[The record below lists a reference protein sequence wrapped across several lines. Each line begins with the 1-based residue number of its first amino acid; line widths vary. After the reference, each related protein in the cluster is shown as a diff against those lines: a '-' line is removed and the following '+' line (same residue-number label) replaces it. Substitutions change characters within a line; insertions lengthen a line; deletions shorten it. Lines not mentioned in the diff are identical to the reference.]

1 MRNNF
6 KIILVGLI
14 AIILVASAAA
24 YVVLTP
30 QSKTIELNGYKLE
43 VPDSNINVTNV
54 NDNYK
59 TYDDQ
64 EHNITIKSYAINN
77 VNETNYTGASDIESQ
92 IKSNNGQNITIEN
105 KTVTNQSGKYTYY
118 DCSKYQMI
126 IITSENYDTMSN
138 MLKTLN
144 KTDIKPADENSTIDL
159 TTISANNTTA
169 TTDATVRTTSKSSST
184 KKTQTSNSKTSS
196 SSKSKYKDDEVY
208 DVIIPG
214 SGGKSTKARWVGQT
228 EYGNKYEEVGTGK
241 SLYV

>member
-6 KIILVGLI
+6 KIILIGIIALI
-14 AIILVASAAA
+14 LIASAAA

-30 QSKTIELNGYKLE
+30 SYKTIELNGYKLE
-43 VPDSNINVTNV
+43 VPDSNANVTGV

-59 TYDDQ
+59 TYDDNN
-64 EHNITIKSYAINN
+64 HNITIKSYAINN
-77 VNETNYTGASDIESQ
+77 LNETNYTSANDIKTQAE
-92 IKSNNGQNITIEN
+92 SNNGQNITIEN

-118 DCSKYQMI
+118 DCSTYQMI
-126 IITSENYDTMSN
+126 VITTDNYDTISN

-144 KTDIKPADENSTIDL
+144 KTDIQPNTENSTINL

-169 TTDATVRTTSKSSST
+169 TNNTTTETTSKSSST
-184 KKTQTSNSKTSS
+184 KKTQTSTSKTSS
-196 SSKSKYKDDEVY
+196 SSKSKYKNDEVY